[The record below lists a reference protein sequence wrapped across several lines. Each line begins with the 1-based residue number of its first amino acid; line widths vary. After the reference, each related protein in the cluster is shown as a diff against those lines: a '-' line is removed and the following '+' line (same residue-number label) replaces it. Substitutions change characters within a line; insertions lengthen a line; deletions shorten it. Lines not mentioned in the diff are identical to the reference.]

1 MNGLKSRCRRMSAN
15 VVMVK
20 IPVTI
25 EEVAKAR
32 NFGAS
37 VDDGFLF
44 ILRKG
49 LTNPGLL
56 FLREGFNKPS
66 AAASEPKGE
75 THES

>member
-25 EEVAKAR
+25 EEEAKAR

-37 VDDGFLF
+37 IDDGFLF

-49 LTNPGLL
+49 LTNPSSL
-56 FLREGFNKPS
+56 FLRKGFNKPP
-66 AAASEPKGE
+66 AAVSEPKGA
-75 THES
+75 THED

>member
-37 VDDGFLF
+37 IDDGFLF

-49 LTNPGLL
+49 LTNPGSL
-56 FLREGFNKPS
+56 FLQKRFNKPS
-66 AAASEPKGE
+66 AAVSEPKGA
-75 THES
+75 THED

>member
-25 EEVAKAR
+25 EEAAKAR

-49 LTNPGLL
+49 LTNPSSL
-56 FLREGFNKPS
+56 FLRKGFNKPS
-66 AAASEPKGE
+66 VITSEPKGAP
-75 THES
+75 HED

>member
-15 VVMVK
+15 VVIVK

-25 EEVAKAR
+25 EEEAKAR

-37 VDDGFLF
+37 IDDGFLF

-49 LTNPGLL
+49 LTNPSPL
-56 FLREGFNKPS
+56 FLQKRFNKPS
-66 AAASEPKGE
+66 AAASEPKGAP
-75 THES
+75 HED

>member
-1 MNGLKSRCRRMSAN
+1 MNGLKSRCRRMSEN

-32 NFGAS
+32 NFGAF

-49 LTNPGLL
+49 LTNPSSL
-56 FLREGFNKPS
+56 FLREGFNKPP
-66 AAASEPKGE
+66 ATASEPKGA
-75 THES
+75 THED